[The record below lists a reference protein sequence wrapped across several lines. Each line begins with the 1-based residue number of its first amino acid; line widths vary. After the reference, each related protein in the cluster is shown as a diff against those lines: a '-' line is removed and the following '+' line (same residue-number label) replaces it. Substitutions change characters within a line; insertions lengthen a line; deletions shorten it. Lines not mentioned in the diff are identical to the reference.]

1 MRLLHLLMIGL
12 LVAAAVY
19 VYEIKL
25 DSALQAERL
34 AKLRGELRKE
44 RDAIAAL
51 RAEWTKLDN
60 PVRIQGLAQRHLTL
74 KPMDATQI
82 DTLDKLPERPAVP
95 LASDSDPIGSMID
108 ESGAATGSIGAT
120 AGPRP

>member
-74 KPMDATQI
+74 KPMDSGQI

-95 LASDSDPIGSMID
+95 SSSDPDPIGSMID
-108 ESGAATGSIGAT
+108 ESGAPTGSIGAT
-120 AGPRP
+120 AGQRP

>member
-1 MRLLHLLMIGL
+1 MRLLHLMMIAL

-25 DSALQAERL
+25 SSALQAERL
-34 AKLRGELRKE
+34 ANLRGELRKE

-60 PVRIQGLAQRHLTL
+60 PVRMQGLAQRHLTL
-74 KPMDATQI
+74 KPMDSAQI
-82 DTLDKLPERPAVP
+82 DSLDKLPERSAGVSPGDP
-95 LASDSDPIGSMID
+95 DPIGSMID
-108 ESGAATGSIGAT
+108 DTDAPTAGIGARPE
-120 AGPRP
+120 PRP

>member
-25 DSALQAERL
+25 DSARQAERL

-60 PVRIQGLAQRHLTL
+60 PVRIQGLAQRHLKL
-74 KPMDATQI
+74 KPLDAMQI
-82 DTLDKLPERPAVP
+82 DTLDKLPERPAAP
-95 LASDSDPIGSMID
+95 SPSDPDPIGSMID
-108 ESGAATGSIGAT
+108 DSDAPTGSTSAQSGV
-120 AGPRP
+120 RP

>member
-25 DSALQAERL
+25 DSARQAERL

-51 RAEWTKLDN
+51 RAEWTRLDN
-60 PVRIQGLAQRHLTL
+60 PVRIQGLAQRHLEL
-74 KPMDATQI
+74 KPLDAMQF
-82 DTLDKLPERPAVP
+82 DTLDHLPERPAAP
-95 LASDSDPIGSMID
+95 SPADPDPIGSMID
-108 ESGAATGSIGAT
+108 DSGAPTGGISAQTGV
-120 AGPRP
+120 RP